1 MKKYVILA
9 GVNGAGKSTL
19 YNTTLANYD
28 IEKVNLDDVVREL
41 GDWRD
46 SRNVVKA
53 GKIIIRQIE
62 DCFNEGKSFCQET
75 TLCGRTIFRTIQ
87 KAKSLGYVI
96 EMHYVGLDNVELAK
110 ERVRNRVANGGHGI
124 PEEDI
129 ERRYI
134 ESNNNFSK
142 VIGECDLIAVYDNTE
157 EFRRFAIYKDGK
169 CVRISSKVPA
179 WFSHID

>member
-1 MKKYVILA
+1 M
-9 GVNGAGKSTL
+9 
-19 YNTTLANYD
+19 
-28 IEKVNLDDVVREL
+28 
-41 GDWRD
+41 
-46 SRNVVKA
+46 
-53 GKIIIRQIE
+53 
-62 DCFNEGKSFCQET
+62 
-75 TLCGRTIFRTIQ
+75 
-87 KAKSLGYVI
+87 
-96 EMHYVGLDNVELAK
+96 GLDNVELAK

-124 PEEDI
+124 AEEDI

-157 EFRRFAIYKDGK
+157 EFGRFAIYKDGK